1 MTNAFYEEQEHDHSE
16 ICKELNEIFKKKNRD
31 YGDSFHRTFTEEGM
45 ATARIRLSD
54 KFYRFKNLTLATN
67 SAVAYCDD
75 ESVRDTLLD
84 LANYAI
90 LTVIELDALNHGQS
104 V

>member
-1 MTNAFYEEQEHDHSE
+1 MIDKRYEEQEQDHNK
-16 ICKELNEIFKKKNRD
+16 ICKELNEIFKKKNMV
-31 YGDSFHRTFTEEGM
+31 YGDSFHRTFMEEGM

-54 KFYRFKNLTLATN
+54 KFYRFKNLTLDTP
-67 SAVAYCDD
+67 SAIAYCDD

-90 LTVIELDALNHGQS
+90 LTVMELDALNHEQS